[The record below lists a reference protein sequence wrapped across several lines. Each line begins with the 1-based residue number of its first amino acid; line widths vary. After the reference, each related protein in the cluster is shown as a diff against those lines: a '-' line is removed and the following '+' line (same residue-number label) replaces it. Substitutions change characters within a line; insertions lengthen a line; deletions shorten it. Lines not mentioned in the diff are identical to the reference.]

1 MLQPEDDAA
10 WQLLAASGNERP
22 RVVLQRRIFMLLM
35 LMLLPVADQ
44 TALPIRRPR
53 TKVTKQLRGG
63 QGERNH
69 TSSGGPE
76 RPLVLIRPSPALE
89 TGNQSAGLRDKID
102 FRVSRVD

>member
-22 RVVLQRRIFMLLM
+22 RVMLQRRIFMLLM

-53 TKVTKQLRGG
+53 TKQLRGG
-63 QGERNH
+63 QGEKPYISRRSRKA
-69 TSSGGPE
+69 T
-76 RPLVLIRPSPALE
+76 
-89 TGNQSAGLRDKID
+89 
-102 FRVSRVD
+102 RVDSSFPSVGNGEPIGRVA

>member
-22 RVVLQRRIFMLLM
+22 RVVLQRRIFMLLL

-53 TKVTKQLRGG
+53 TKQLRGG